1 MCLRPLLTGGLAAA
15 ALVFATI
22 PAAAAPMPA
31 GGGAFYAPTPP
42 DGMHVGFDFHDRMRL
57 KQELRALH
65 EEAVAQQRAD
75 GGALT
80 EAHKAELDQR
90 LAMLFAEACRV
101 GMAGC

>member
-1 MCLRPLLTGGLAAA
+1 MRLSPLLSGGLAAA
-15 ALVFATI
+15 AFAF
-22 PAAAAPMPA
+22 AASLATAAPTPA
-31 GGGAFYAPTPP
+31 GGAAFYAPTPP

-65 EEAVAQQRAD
+65 EAAVAQQRAD
-75 GGALT
+75 GGTLT
-80 EAHKAELDQR
+80 EAHKAELDQK